1 MAEPIRLAVL
11 TPSLTGQVHIEH
23 GEAIADLRVQCLK
36 RGIAFRRFY
45 NKGSSVLCK
54 NRNALTQTALD
65 AGADYILWVDGD
77 IAFRAD
83 DVFRLMD
90 WNKAIIAGAAQKRT
104 HKWGEPGA
112 MMLDGDL
119 VRDAEGLLN
128 VRRVGT
134 GFLLVR
140 AEVYRRMAD
149 EGLAPEYFTRDG
161 AKGELRMHKW
171 FWFDVDADGY
181 DVGED
186 YYFCNQAKRLG
197 YECFVDPDVR
207 LSHFEGL
214 VEHSLC
220 LSDIME
226 AMNGNDH
233 ASGPREPR
241 PETPES
247 VQCG

>member
-1 MAEPIRLAVL
+1 MADPVRLAVL

-23 GEAIADLRVQCLK
+23 GEAIADLRVQCLR

-54 NRNALTQTALD
+54 NRNALTQAALD
-65 AGADYILWVDGD
+65 SGATHILWVDGD
-77 IAFRAD
+77 IAFNANA
-83 DVFRLMD
+83 VFRLMD
-90 WNKAIIAGAAQKRT
+90 HDKDIIAGAAQKRT

-119 VRDAEGLLN
+119 VRDADGLLN

-134 GFLLVR
+134 GFLLIKADVF
-140 AEVYRRMAD
+140 RRMVD
-149 EGLAPEYFTRDG
+149 ELLAPEYFTRDG
-161 AKGELRMHKW
+161 AKGDLRMHRW
-171 FWFDVDADGY
+171 FWFDVDEDGY

-197 YECFVDPDVR
+197 FECFVDPDIR

-214 VEHSLC
+214 VEHNLC
-220 LSDIME
+220 LADIME

-233 ASGPREPR
+233 ASKPCGARAEA
-241 PETPES
+241 PEG
-247 VQCG
+247 V

>member
-1 MAEPIRLAVL
+1 MGDPIRLAVL

-23 GEAIADLRVQCLK
+23 GEAIADLRVQCLR

-77 IAFRAD
+77 IAFKAD

-90 WNKAIIAGAAQKRT
+90 HDKDIIAGAAQKRT

-119 VRDAEGLLN
+119 VRDKDGLLN

-134 GFLLVR
+134 GFLLVKAGVFR
-140 AEVYRRMAD
+140 ELIAAGLAD
-149 EGLAPEYFTRDG
+149 EYYTRDG
-161 AKGELRMHKW
+161 AKGDIRMHRW
-171 FWFDVDADGY
+171 FWFGVDADGY

-186 YYFCNQAKRLG
+186 YYFCNQAKKIE
-197 YECFVDPDVR
+197 YECFVDPDIR

-214 VEHSLC
+214 VEHNLC
-220 LSDIME
+220 LADIME
-226 AMNGNDH
+226 AMNGDDH
-233 ASGPREPR
+233 AGDACGAGAEAPA
-241 PETPES
+241 S
-247 VQCG
+247 V